1 VLEITYTEPGVAGN
15 TATSA
20 TKSATLETGKEVQV
34 PLFIEQGEK
43 VKVDTRTGA
52 YLSRA

>member
-1 VLEITYTEPGVAGN
+1 V
-15 TATSA
+15 
-20 TKSATLETGKEVQV
+20 LETGKEIQV

-43 VKVDTRTGA
+43 VKVDTRSGA